1 MRISWTQKAIVSLD
15 SAVEYIATDSP
26 AAVSRVAQKIWNSVQ
41 LLADQPSLGRP
52 GRVAGTRELVISG
65 LPYIVVYAEQD
76 GMVAILRVMHTS
88 LKWPIH
94 F

>member
-1 MRISWTQKAIVSLD
+1 MRISWTRKAIVNLD
-15 SAVEYIATDSP
+15 GAMEYIATDSP
-26 AAVSRVAQKIWNSVQ
+26 AAASRVAQKIWNSVQ

-65 LPYIVVYAEQD
+65 LPYIVVYTEQD
-76 GMVAILRVMHTS
+76 GMVVILRVMHTS
-88 LKWPIH
+88 LKWPKH

>member
-1 MRISWTQKAIVSLD
+1 MRISWTQKAIVNLD
-15 SAVEYIATDSP
+15 SAMEYIATDSS
-26 AAVSRVAQKIWNSVQ
+26 AAASRVAQKIWNSVQ

-65 LPYIVVYAEQD
+65 LPYIVVYTEQD
-76 GMVAILRVMHTS
+76 GMVVILRVMHTS
-88 LKWPIH
+88 LKWPKH

>member
-1 MRISWTQKAIVSLD
+1 MRISWTRKAIVNLD
-15 SAVEYIATDSP
+15 GAMEYIATDSP
-26 AAVSRVAQKIWNSVQ
+26 AAASRVAQKIWNCVQ

-65 LPYIVVYAEQD
+65 LPYIVVYTEQD
-76 GMVAILRVMHTS
+76 GMVVILRVMHTS
-88 LKWPIH
+88 LKWPKH

>member
-1 MRISWTQKAIVSLD
+1 
-15 SAVEYIATDSP
+15 VEYIATDSP
-26 AAVSRVAQKIWNSVQ
+26 AAASRVAQKIWNSVQ

-76 GMVAILRVMHTS
+76 VMVVILRVMHTS
-88 LKWPIH
+88 LKWPKH

>member
-1 MRISWTQKAIVSLD
+1 M
-15 SAVEYIATDSP
+15 EH
-26 AAVSRVAQKIWNSVQ
+26 SVQ

-76 GMVAILRVMHTS
+76 GIVVILRVMHTS
-88 LKWPIH
+88 LKWPQH

>member
-26 AAVSRVAQKIWNSVQ
+26 AAASRVAQKIWNSVQ

-52 GRVAGTRELVISG
+52 GRVVGT
-65 LPYIVVYAEQD
+65 IVVYAEQD
-76 GMVAILRVMHTS
+76 GMVVILRVMHTA
-88 LKWPIH
+88 LKWPKH

>member
-1 MRISWTQKAIVSLD
+1 MRISWTQKAIVNLD
-15 SAVEYIATDSP
+15 SAMEYIATDSS
-26 AAVSRVAQKIWNSVQ
+26 AAASRVAQKIWNSVQ

-76 GMVAILRVMHTS
+76 GMVVILRVMHTS
-88 LKWPIH
+88 LKWPKH